1 MLRTRGAVVKAVQ
14 FDQYSGV
21 DVLDVV
27 EVPQPE
33 PGPGEVPV
41 AVKARFRGG
50 GMQ

>member
-14 FDQYSGV
+14 FDQYGGV